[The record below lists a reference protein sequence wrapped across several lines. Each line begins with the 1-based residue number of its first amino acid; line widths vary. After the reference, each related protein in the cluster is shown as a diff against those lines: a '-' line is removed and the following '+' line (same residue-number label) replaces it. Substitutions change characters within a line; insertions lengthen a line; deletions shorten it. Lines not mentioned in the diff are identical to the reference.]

1 MSPKIKIIY
10 FNGRG
15 RGEMLRW
22 ICEVGGLEYENIR
35 LTNEEWPKHKPD
47 APFGQLPM
55 IEYDGVKLAQ
65 SKAINRFLARKAG
78 LAGKDD
84 LEQCQVDMYLELL
97 SELFDAWIKVAFEKD
112 EARKK
117 EAQKTFEEQKFP
129 NFVKTAE
136 KKLGEAGGKYFVGN
150 HLTLADLE
158 IASFLKSFTD
168 PTDPAT
174 VKYFPSL
181 QEFRTSGVLKEYP
194 LLTQHLERVIN
205 EPKLKAWLEKRPKN
219 EEETF

>member
-1 MSPKIKIIY
+1 MAPKIKIIY

-22 ICEVGGLEYENIR
+22 ICEVGGLEYENVR
-35 LTNEEWPKHKPD
+35 LTREEWAAVKPD

-78 LAGKDD
+78 LAGNDD

-97 SELFDAWIKVAFEKD
+97 TDLFDNWIKVAFEKD
-112 EARKK
+112 EERKK
-117 EAQKTFEEQKFP
+117 EVQKTFEEEKFP
-129 NFVKTAE
+129 NFAKTCN
-136 KKLGEAGGKYFVGN
+136 KKLEQAGGKYFVGN

-158 IASFLKSFTD
+158 IASFLKSFID

-174 VKYFPSL
+174 SKYLPTL
-181 QEFRTSGVLKEYP
+181 QEYRTSGVLKDYP
-194 LLTQHLERVIN
+194 LLAQHIDTVCN